1 MLCQASYREPAATS
15 YGLGPTTAPPLRDHN
30 LSAVGPG
37 EDLSG
42 AVSATP
48 AASVLRPACRSRSK
62 ATKAMPTTMAALV
75 MALSCSPWVKAPR
88 AALSNPA
95 VRGSG
100 SRSATLTAPPKVSLA
115 ASARPDGTPSGKAP
129 AASLRYTAVPML
141 PKTAIPKAPPNSA
154 LVSEIPEAAPAFS
167 GGALPTMMW
176 VARVPTGAMRREKV
190 TDPATSI
197 ADPEPAPICATTP
210 RPTAESIRPAAITN
224 AGRTRRAT
232 SSASMEPAIS
242 PPADGSVHKPASSG
256 ERPSTSC
263 RYWAMEKEDTGDHE

>member
-15 YGLGPTTAPPLRDHN
+15 YGLGPTPAPPLRDHN

-176 VARVPTGAMRREKV
+176 VARVPTGARPKV
-190 TDPATSI
+190 RTTEPITRTASPETVSTWVSI
-197 ADPEPAPICATTP
+197 PK
-210 RPTAESIRPAAITN
+210 PTAESTRP
-224 AGRTRRAT
+224 
-232 SSASMEPAIS
+232 PAIAYAVRTQRTIS
-242 PPADGSVHKPASSG
+242 GASI
-256 ERPSTSC
+256 EP
-263 RYWAMEKEDTGDHE
+263 